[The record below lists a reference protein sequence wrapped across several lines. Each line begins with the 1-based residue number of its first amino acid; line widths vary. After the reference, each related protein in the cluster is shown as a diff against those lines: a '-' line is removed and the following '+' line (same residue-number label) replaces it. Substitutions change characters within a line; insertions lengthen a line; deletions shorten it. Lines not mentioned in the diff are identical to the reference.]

1 VRRAASPRLSA
12 YAALV
17 AIGLVAALA
26 LGRAELAV
34 LAAPFALLLAL
45 GIAAGRAPSVT
56 VATWLSHERALEG
69 DEVEATLEL
78 VSQWPLDRLELFLAL
93 PAGVET
99 ADPNPR
105 AVRWAADESRR
116 LTVTLACAHWGG
128 YVLGDVYVRARDR
141 LGIYVYEGFVRG
153 AAPLKVYPQA
163 ERLRVL
169 LPPLETQVFVGNQVS
184 RTRGDGIEFAD
195 LRAFT
200 AGDQRRR
207 INWRASAR
215 RGGLWVNERHPE
227 RNADVVVFLDTFGEA
242 SRGGRG
248 TLDTAVRAAAAIVD
262 RYFRRR
268 DRIGLVSFGG
278 SLRWLFPA
286 SGIVQLY
293 RVVDALV
300 DTEIVLSYTWRGVD
314 VIPRRT
320 LTPKALVI
328 ALTPL
333 LDERAVGALLDL
345 RARGFDLVVVD
356 VSPVG
361 FVDPGRDERE
371 RLGHRLWLLR
381 RDALRAQYERVGVP
395 VVEWREGVS
404 LEQALEEVAGFR
416 RHAGWARA

>member
-1 VRRAASPRLSA
+1 MSRAASPRLGA
-12 YAALV
+12 YAALT
-17 AIGLVAALA
+17 ALGLVAALA

-34 LAAPFALLLAL
+34 LAAPFAVLLAL
-45 GIAAGRAPSVT
+45 GIAAARPPSVT
-56 VATWLSHERALEG
+56 VAVRLSRDRALEG
-69 DEVEATLEL
+69 EQVEATLE
-78 VSQWPLDRLELFLAL
+78 VAAERTVDRLELFLPL
-93 PAGVET
+93 PRGVET

-105 AVRWAADESRR
+105 AVRLAAGESRR
-116 LTVTLACAHWGG
+116 LALTLACTHWGG
-128 YVLGDVYVRARDR
+128 HILGDIRLRARDR

-153 AAPLKVYPQA
+153 TTPLKVYPQA
-163 ERLRVL
+163 ERLRTL

-195 LRAFT
+195 LRAFA
-200 AGDQRRR
+200 AGDQLRRV
-207 INWRASAR
+207 NWRASAR
-215 RGGLWVNERHPE
+215 RGELWVNDRHPE
-227 RNADVVVFLDTFGEA
+227 RNADVVVFLDTFDDA
-242 SRGGRG
+242 NARGRS
-248 TLDTAVRAAAAIVD
+248 TLDLAVRAAAAIVD

-268 DRIGLVSFGG
+268 DRVGLVAFGG
-278 SLRWLFPA
+278 ALRWLFPA

-293 RVVDALV
+293 RIVDALI

-314 VIPRRT
+314 VIPQRT

-333 LDERAVGALLDL
+333 LDERAVSALLDL

-356 VSPVG
+356 VSPVA

-371 RLGHRLWLLR
+371 QLGHRLWLLR

-395 VVEWREGVS
+395 VVEWREGVP

-416 RHAGWARA
+416 RHAGSARA